1 MDKQA
6 RSISFSRGK
15 GKLTHTDRTFISPNV
30 DQSRTAQNIVLINQ
44 NLSEAYAKIF
54 GEAQANFNV
63 KQKRKDR
70 RIDDYF
76 CKLFGVAADDKT
88 ATEVL
93 TNTNKQQSF
102 YEWVVGVGGAYD
114 TGLVDWVNDNGEQ
127 VKANPEAA
135 QLAAVCL
142 TEYINGNP
150 EAGVSGYAERNPNF
164 HVMKAI
170 IHMDEKTPHLHIDAV
185 PFADGYKKGMTRQQG
200 IAKALEAMGY
210 GTGETAIAKWQ
221 EAERA
226 VFREICERHGFV
238 IRDEE
243 KSRGYTVLTRQYGE
257 FKENELKLEQ
267 QQSELDEKKQ
277 EIAQALTVRESE
289 ERAAKQARQQRVAD
303 EQKSANLQA
312 EITEL
317 IVRRDN
323 LSEDVEGYE
332 EMLKDIKTL
341 TEKAEAELVKVQ
353 EIPTPPKMPFDRK
366 PTPPIAVSREEYI
379 RGSVN
384 SDLGIF
390 EKKKIAKEV
399 GESYD
404 AQISEYQKKLALWE
418 QWERECAEYK
428 DTYGMTEKVQKIAEQ
443 QARTAQEQA
452 RVSERQKETAA
463 ELTYRANALDEK
475 EKTLLA
481 KQRELFFAAQALARQ
496 AAGKVTTAFKAMYD
510 RLKRGME
517 YENNDRRADRQL
529 EDAEKKHRPMLH

>member
-267 QQSELDEKKQ
+267 QQSELDVKKQ

-289 ERAAKQARQQRVAD
+289 ERAAEQARRQRETD
-303 EQKSANLQA
+303 EQASAEAQKKQQQA
-312 EITEL
+312 EATLHEL
-317 IVRRDN
+317 QTAISDKVF
-323 LSEDVEGYE
+323 
-332 EMLKDIKTL
+332 
-341 TEKAEAELVKVQ
+341 EKANAFRVIGEKLSGGAKKLTSEEINTVQNMAAVIGQVMAEYKRATAEQ
-353 EIPTPPKMPFDRK
+353 DQ
-366 PTPPIAVSREEYI
+366 S
-379 RGSVN
+379 
-384 SDLGIF
+384 
-390 EKKKIAKEV
+390 KKAY
-399 GESYD
+399 ES
-404 AQISEYQKKLALWE
+404 AQKKL
-418 QWERECAEYK
+418 K
-428 DTYGMTEKVQKIAEQ
+428 DTLATEQDRIQYE
-443 QARTAQEQA
+443 
-452 RVSERQKETAA
+452 
-463 ELTYRANALDEK
+463 
-475 EKTLLA
+475 A
-481 KQRELFFAAQALARQ
+481 KNLSLNDIMRSKRELAEARKKAENDIAKATSVADKARKERDEARRVCEWATSEPFAETDRRYKQN
-496 AAGKVTTAFKAMYD
+496 
-510 RLKRGME
+510 RLKEQGRSLC
-517 YENNDRRADRQL
+517 D
-529 EDAEKKHRPMLH
+529 